1 MLCMND
7 ERLHDL
13 LAENCDLIDA
23 KPGRWR
29 VRFDGRELLVSIDEA
44 TGHLR
49 IMVPVTADVYLDELD
64 LQLVLTANF
73 DRTLDARY
81 AMAGGYLWAVY
92 LHPLAELTDHLL
104 AEGLRQVK
112 ELAASYGETYA
123 CGDLVF
129 SDGQP

>member
-1 MLCMND
+1 MQCSSD

-13 LAENCDLIDA
+13 LSGHCEVIDA
-23 KPGRWR
+23 RPERWR

-44 TGHLR
+44 TEHLR

-64 LQLVLTANF
+64 LQMVLTANF

-104 AEGLRQVK
+104 LEGLRQVK

-129 SDGQP
+129 SEGKP